1 MSQYRF
7 VEWMLQKQLEAVANF
22 MKTKDMIWDEESKSF
37 VRIEDDKDEQ

>member
-7 VEWMLQKQLEAVANF
+7 VEWMLQKQLEAVENF

-37 VRIEDDKDEQ
+37 VRIEDSKDEQ